1 MPFLDSTLLG
11 VDCGPR
17 TSSSSSSSSSVH
29 PPSSSSAPSFP
40 TTVLPTTTE
49 LSEFCEFVIASL
61 FEVAPSSPSRTH
73 RPAFG
78 REGIDTPPYTPPLDG
93 QPRKEPPVLVEFIVS
108 RNTTVQMPFFLYTL
122 LYTTPHHPCLF
133 RPFFRPTPSS
143 PSFPLP
149 VKLSGRR
156 ASGVMGGGPGPA
168 RVSHRG
174 PALTEGVGGR
184 GRGGKRG
191 GTSVGVKWPVTTHPL
206 FDCQPAGK
214 RGRGRRS
221 THPHSYLTLST
232 YLPSIVSC
240 IFPFL
245 LGETVSLT
253 ITHRNTLLRTTHRPV
268 AATGL
273 RSLQDS
279 PSHRHRA
286 PESSPPLT
294 AQAAL
299 PFSTRDGLIP
309 APTLPVL
316 VDALRKDLNGR
327 HLLKQVLDHRRKQL
341 LCPQGGQPDGA
352 RALCLPRLERGR
364 GKGGA

>member
-156 ASGVMGGGPGPA
+156 ASGVMGGGPGSRTSQSP
-168 RVSHRG
+168 RPG
-174 PALTEGVGGR
+174 PY
-184 GRGGKRG
+184 RGGG
-191 GTSVGVKWPVTTHPL
+191 GTRK
-206 FDCQPAGK
+206 
-214 RGRGRRS
+214 GREKGGNVSGRK
-221 THPHSYLTLST
+221 
-232 YLPSIVSC
+232 
-240 IFPFL
+240 
-245 LGETVSLT
+245 
-253 ITHRNTLLRTTHRPV
+253 V
-268 AATGL
+268 A
-273 RSLQDS
+273 
-279 PSHRHRA
+279 RHH
-286 PESSPPLT
+286 SPP
-294 AQAAL
+294 
-299 PFSTRDGLIP
+299 F
-309 APTLPVL
+309 
-316 VDALRKDLNGR
+316 
-327 HLLKQVLDHRRKQL
+327 
-341 LCPQGGQPDGA
+341 
-352 RALCLPRLERGR
+352 
-364 GKGGA
+364 